1 MDDISSASG
10 DVCNHIISLHWIAAL
25 GKGVHY
31 VGVLSHHQCSCSFW
45 SCVGHCSVD
54 ELCGIGHLAFF
65 LYALYNRLLFRSLY
79 LRNVVQLVFVEP
91 GLNLLFCA
99 GGLGIFHPLLVW
111 MGGRGGHDLH
121 DLSVLQRLVERNDGS
136 VGPGAGTVVSDFCMD
151 LVCKVQGCGA
161 YRKLYYMALGS
172 EYHNGVLQQ
181 FILDLLHVVFA
192 LLDFLG
198 PVLYLLYNLLVVQG
212 IQALPC
218 SAFASRGSFVGP
230 VGGYTFLS
238 CLVHFPG
245 SDLDFQML

>member
-1 MDDISSASG
+1 MLQVGAVLTVDDISSASG

-31 VGVLSHHQCSCSFW
+31 VGVFSHHQRSCSFW

-91 GLNLLFCA
+91 GLDLLFCA

-172 EYHNGVLQQ
+172 EYHNGVLQ
-181 FILDLLHVVFA
+181 
-192 LLDFLG
+192 
-198 PVLYLLYNLLVVQG
+198 
-212 IQALPC
+212 
-218 SAFASRGSFVGP
+218 
-230 VGGYTFLS
+230 
-238 CLVHFPG
+238 
-245 SDLDFQML
+245 